1 MYAIRWNPF
10 NADESATLNS
20 SEVSFYK
27 GVPVFKKAAGG
38 RSGSFG
44 AIFLTL
50 KVVG

>member
-27 GVPVFKKAAGG
+27 GVPVFKKALVDVQD
-38 RSGSFG
+38 RLEQSS
-44 AIFLTL
+44 
-50 KVVG
+50 